1 MMTIVRIA
9 TRNSELALAQARF
22 IAAEIERKLGAKT
35 ELLSMTTSGDRT
47 LGSLSKAGGKGLF
60 AKEIQEALLEGRAD
74 IAVHSAKDLPAAIP
88 EALELVAFPERQDP
102 RDALVGRER
111 GASIA
116 GLPSG
121 ARIGTGSVRRTALLL
136 RARPDLE
143 IVPIRGNVPTRLRK
157 LEDDEL
163 DAVILACAGLERLG
177 LADRIDERI
186 SPDVLLPAVAQG
198 TLALEG
204 RRGCPI
210 ANDVAALNDPA
221 VAAAIAAERAFLIAV
236 GGDCGVPMAAFAE
249 HREGDRLR
257 VRGLVI
263 ALNASQ
269 VAEAELEAELSRAH
283 KTGERVAEQVL
294 KAGGREILAALRDG
308 EGP

>member
-1 MMTIVRIA
+1 MTTIRIA
-9 TRNSELALAQARF
+9 TRNSDLALAQARF
-22 IAAEIERKLGAKT
+22 VAAEIERKLGAET
-35 ELLSMTTSGDRT
+35 ELVSMTTTGDRT

-60 AKEIQEALLEGRAD
+60 AKEIQEALLAGSAD
-74 IAVHSAKDLPAAIP
+74 IAVHSAKDLPAAMP
-88 EALELVAFPERQDP
+88 DALELVAFPERQDP

-111 GASIA
+111 GASLA
-116 GLPSG
+116 ELPRG
-121 ARIGTGSVRRTALLL
+121 ARVGTGSVRRTALLL

-157 LEDDEL
+157 LEDEEL

-186 SPDVLLPAVAQG
+186 SPDLLLPAVAQG

-204 RRGCPI
+204 RRGDSI
-210 ANDVAALNDPA
+210 ANEVAALDDPA
-221 VAAAIAAERAFLIAV
+221 AAASTEAERAFLIAV

-249 HREGDRLR
+249 HRGGDRLR

-263 ALNASQ
+263 AIDAAQL
-269 VAEAELEAELSRAH
+269 AEAELETDVSRAREA
-283 KTGERVAEQVL
+283 GELVADRV
-294 KAGGREILAALRDG
+294 LRDG
-308 EGP
+308 GRGILDDLRDVASP